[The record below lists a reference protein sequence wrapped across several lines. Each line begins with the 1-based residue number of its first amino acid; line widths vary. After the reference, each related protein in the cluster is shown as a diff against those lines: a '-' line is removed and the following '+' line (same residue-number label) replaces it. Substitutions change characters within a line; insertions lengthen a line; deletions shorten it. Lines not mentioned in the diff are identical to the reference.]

1 MEIIQKTLHN
11 GIAPSEYSRI
21 PHMIDLADFDTNH
34 PNPNRIDRIA
44 SEINEY
50 LKRKCKHIDRRRIGD

>member
-1 MEIIQKTLHN
+1 MKTIQKTLHT
-11 GIAPSEYSRI
+11 GVAPSEYSRI
-21 PHMIDLADFDTNH
+21 PHVICLADFNTSH

-50 LKRKCKHIDRRRIGD
+50 LSYKRKHTEM